1 MVKQIFRDQVIGFV
15 DFIRGRG
22 VVGFAVGFI
31 IGGAV
36 STVVRSLVDNI
47 INPLIGLLLSPTE
60 VLGDLVIHISTV
72 TLKVGDFL
80 TALINFMVITVVVYV
95 GLRLFKLDRVDKLQ

>member
-15 DFIRGRG
+15 DFIRARG

-47 INPLIGLLLSPTE
+47 INPLIGLLLSPTQA
-60 VLGDLVIHISTV
+60 LTDLIIPISGV
-72 TLKVGDFL
+72 SLKVGDFL
-80 TALINFMVITVVVYV
+80 NALINFMVITAVVYI
-95 GLRLFKLDRVDKLQ
+95 GLKILKLDRLDKPN